1 MAPLKCITIVG
12 YPNDMHDAFYQSA
25 LLKYQGN
32 NAIPLEEHIEFFSYF
47 LEDFNV
53 THKNVK
59 MRLYVHFLKRDGR
72 RWFTGSLNN
81 SITSLDAFTTKFKEY
96 WGEKKD

>member
-1 MAPLKCITIVG
+1 
-12 YPNDMHDAFYQSA
+12 MHVAFYQRC
-25 LLKYQGN
+25 LTEYQGN

-72 RWFTGSLNN
+72 IWFTSSLNN
-81 SITSLDAFTTKFKEY
+81 SVTSLDSFTTKFKEY
-96 WGEKKD
+96 LGENKD